1 MKFPSLIDIT
11 GKAQNAFKRFPIT
24 LVWVILGSFFYIFL
38 LEENSSVLLKKYSG
52 VLLTLLLGVS
62 WFIGTQFFVEQ
73 LKNPKKWIGLKLIV
87 LALLSLF
94 YWHLPDLSVTDVD
107 PTYYIRFF
115 LYFIAGH
122 LFVLFAPFAVKWNKE
137 AYWNYLKSV
146 AYAIIRSAFFS
157 GVLYLGLVLALLA
170 IDALFNIDIKGER
183 YGQLFVFCLGIVNTW
198 IYLSDFPK
206 EILENK
212 TIAFNKALE
221 VFVKYILIPLVL
233 LYILI
238 LYAYGFK
245 ILMQWELPEGWVS
258 YLVTALALLGFLV
271 QIIVNPVQKS
281 IKSWVI
287 SHFYPWFYILL
298 LPLILLLFIAIF
310 RRIGDYGFTENR
322 YFVMVSA
329 FWILGIAI
337 YLLLYKSKR
346 LKILP
351 ISLFILAILASF
363 GFWGA
368 FSISK
373 NSQVRQFQNVY
384 EALGSKNN
392 KASFKEYEQLKSILS
407 YLNDR
412 KALSRL
418 DAITAV
424 DISIQ
429 GILRD
434 TLNGTL
440 KTYDWLDTE
449 KILDSLGITLNP
461 EDLKHEGAYGNYYN
475 YYGQENTDQ
484 SLDITDYTFFTPLE
498 IHASTSDSIPLGS
511 YFIKYSSKPP
521 VLTLYRA
528 EDGKT
533 FLELPL
539 EPKLRKLTQYGKNLH
554 SIDPKKLIME
564 FKNDSASAKLLFT
577 SLGFY
582 VKKDSIEISH
592 SNIYLFL
599 KQP

>member
-38 LEENSSVLLKKYSG
+38 LEENSSVLLKKYSD

-62 WFIGTQFFVEQ
+62 WFIGTQFFLEQ
-73 LKNPKKWIGLKLIV
+73 LKSPKKWMGLKLVV
-87 LALLSLF
+87 LALLFLF
-94 YWHLPDLSVTDVD
+94 YWHLPDLGKSDVD

-122 LFVLFAPFAVKWNKE
+122 LFVLFAPFTVKWDKE

-170 IDALFNIDIKGER
+170 IDSLFNIDIKGER
-183 YGQLFVFCLGIVNTW
+183 YGQLFIFCLGIVNTW
-198 IYLSDFPK
+198 VYLSDFPK
-206 EILENK
+206 GILENR

-238 LYAYGFK
+238 LYAYGLK
-245 ILMQWELPEGWVS
+245 IIVQWELPQGWVS

-271 QIIVNPVQKS
+271 QVIINPVQKS

-287 SHFYPWFYILL
+287 NHFYPWFYILL
-298 LPLILLLFIAIF
+298 LPLILLLFVAIF

-322 YFVMVSA
+322 YFVLVSA
-329 FWILGIAI
+329 FWILGMAI
-337 YLLLYKSKR
+337 YLLLGQKKR
-346 LKILP
+346 LKVLP

-373 NSQVRQFQNVY
+373 NSQVGEFQRVYRDVGAKDNV
-384 EALGSKNN
+384 
-392 KASFKEYEQLKSILS
+392 ASFKEYEQLKSILS

-412 KALSRL
+412 DALSHL
-418 DAITAV
+418 DDITG
-424 DISIQ
+424 ISIQ
-429 GILRD
+429 GILKD
-434 TLNGTL
+434 TTNGKL
-440 KTYDWLDTE
+440 ETYSWLDTE

-461 EDLKHEGAYGNYYN
+461 KDLKQEGAHGNYYN
-475 YYGQENTDQ
+475 YYGQGNTGQ
-484 SLDITDYTFFTPLE
+484 SLDITDYSSFAPLE
-498 IHASTSDSIPLGS
+498 IHGNSPDSIRLQSYYIKYRSKSSKLTLHGIEDGKAFLEIPLG
-511 YFIKYSSKPP
+511 
-521 VLTLYRA
+521 
-528 EDGKT
+528 
-533 FLELPL
+533 
-539 EPKLRKLTQYGKNLH
+539 PKLEELTQYGKNLH
-554 SIDPKKLIME
+554 SIDPNKLIME
-564 FKNDSASAKLLFT
+564 FKNDSTSAKLVF
-577 SLGFY
+577 SNLGFY
-582 VKKDSIEISH
+582 VKNDSIEISH
-592 SNIYLFL
+592 SSIYLFL

>member
-1 MKFPSLIDIT
+1 MKFPSLVDIT
-11 GKAQNAFKRFPIT
+11 GKAQNAFKRFPVT

-38 LEENSSVLLKKYSG
+38 LEDNSSVLFEKYSDI
-52 VLLTLLLGVS
+52 LLTLLLGVS
-62 WFIGTQFFVEQ
+62 WFIGTQFFLEQ
-73 LKNPKKWIGLKLIV
+73 LKNPKKWMGLKLIV
-87 LALLSLF
+87 LVLLFFF
-94 YWHLPDLSVTDVD
+94 YWHLPDLGKSDVD

-122 LFVLFAPFAVKWNKE
+122 LFVLFAPFAVKWHKE

-146 AYAIIRSAFFS
+146 GYAIIRSAFFS

-170 IDALFNIDIKGER
+170 IDSLFNADIKGKR

-206 EILENK
+206 EILRNG

-238 LYAYGFK
+238 LYAYSLK

-271 QIIVNPVQKS
+271 QVIINPIQKS

-287 SHFYPWFYILL
+287 NHFYPWFYILL
-298 LPLILLLFIAIF
+298 LPLILLLFVAVF

-322 YFVMVSA
+322 YFVLVSA
-329 FWILGIAI
+329 FWILGMAI
-337 YLLLYKSKR
+337 YLLLNQKKH
-346 LKILP
+346 LKVLP

-373 NSQVRQFQNVY
+373 NSQILQFQKVY
-384 EALGSKNN
+384 KEVGSKDNI
-392 KASFKEYEQLKSILS
+392 ASSKQYQQLKSILS
-407 YLNDR
+407 YLGDR
-412 KALSRL
+412 NALSGL
-418 DAITAV
+418 DDITGTG
-424 DISIQ
+424 ISIQ
-429 GILRD
+429 GIHKD
-434 TLNGTL
+434 TINGTL
-440 KTYDWLDTE
+440 KTYGWLVTE
-449 KILDSLGITLNP
+449 KILDSLGITVSQI
-461 EDLKHEGAYGNYYN
+461 DLKQENVHGNYYS
-475 YYGQENTDQ
+475 YYAQGNTIK
-484 SLDITDYTFFTPLE
+484 SFDISDYTIFTQLSINATTP
-498 IHASTSDSIPLGS
+498 DSISLGS
-511 YFIKYSSKPP
+511 CFMKYSSKPL
-521 VLTLYRA
+521 VLTLHGT

-539 EPKLRKLTQYGKNLH
+539 EPKLRKLTQYGRNLY
-554 SIDPKKLIME
+554 SIDPKKLVIE
-564 FKNDSASAKLLFT
+564 FKNDSTSAKIVFT
-577 SLGFY
+577 DLGFY

>member
-11 GKAQNAFKRFPIT
+11 GKAQNAFKRFPVT

-38 LEENSSVLLKKYSG
+38 LEENSSVLLKKYSD

-62 WFIGTQFFVEQ
+62 WFIGTQFFLEQ
-73 LKNPKKWIGLKLIV
+73 LKSPKKWMGLKLVV
-87 LALLSLF
+87 LALLFLF
-94 YWHLPDLSVTDVD
+94 YWHLPDLGKSDVD

-122 LFVLFAPFAVKWNKE
+122 FFVLFAPFAIKWNKE

-146 AYAIIRSAFFS
+146 GYAIIRSAFFS

-170 IDALFNIDIKGER
+170 IDSLFNIDIKGER

-206 EILENK
+206 EILGNRI
-212 TIAFNKALE
+212 IAFNKALE

-238 LYAYGFK
+238 LYAYGLK
-245 ILMQWELPEGWVS
+245 IIMQWELPEGWVS

-271 QIIVNPVQKS
+271 QVIINPVQKS

-287 SHFYPWFYILL
+287 NHFYPWFYILL
-298 LPLILLLFIAIF
+298 LPLILLLFVAIF

-322 YFVMVSA
+322 YFVLVSA
-329 FWILGIAI
+329 FWILGMAI
-337 YLLLYKSKR
+337 YLLLDQKKR
-346 LKILP
+346 LKVLP

-373 NSQVRQFQNVY
+373 NSQVGEFQRVYKDVGAKDNV
-384 EALGSKNN
+384 
-392 KASFKEYEQLKSILS
+392 ASFKEYEQLKSVLS

-412 KALSRL
+412 KALSHL
-418 DAITAV
+418 DDITG
-424 DISIQ
+424 ISIQ
-429 GILRD
+429 GILKD
-434 TLNGTL
+434 TTNGKL
-440 KTYDWLDTE
+440 ETYSWLDTE

-461 EDLKHEGAYGNYYN
+461 EDLKQEGAYGNYYN
-475 YYGQENTDQ
+475 YYGQGNTGQ
-484 SLDITDYTFFTPLE
+484 SLDITDYSSFAPLE
-498 IHASTSDSIPLGS
+498 IHGNSPDSIRLESYYIKYRSKSSKLTLHGIEDGKAFLEIPLG
-511 YFIKYSSKPP
+511 
-521 VLTLYRA
+521 
-528 EDGKT
+528 
-533 FLELPL
+533 
-539 EPKLRKLTQYGKNLH
+539 PKLEELTQYGKNLH
-554 SIDPKKLIME
+554 SIDPDELIME
-564 FKNDSASAKLLFT
+564 FENDSTSAKLVF
-577 SLGFY
+577 SNLGFY

-592 SNIYLFL
+592 SSIYLFL